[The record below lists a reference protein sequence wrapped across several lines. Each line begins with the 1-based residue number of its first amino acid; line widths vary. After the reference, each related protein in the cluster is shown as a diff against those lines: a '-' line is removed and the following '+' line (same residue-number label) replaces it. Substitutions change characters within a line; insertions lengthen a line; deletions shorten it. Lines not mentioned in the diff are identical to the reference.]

1 MKNNNSIVWG
11 LILIIIG
18 IIIALNSIGI
28 VNIDL
33 FFDGWWT
40 LFIIIPGLVGL
51 LNNEDKTG
59 NIIGILIGVLLLL
72 NAQKI
77 IDFSLIWKLIVP
89 AILIIIGLSIILK
102 NSNKKIPAQKSEE
115 EICSTFGYQNVNM
128 AKESFKGTNIDA
140 IFGGVTLDLRNAKI
154 ENESV
159 IKASAIFGGIK
170 ILVDNDLNVIVKN
183 TSIFGGVSNKHGKHL
198 DSKTTLYI
206 DATAF
211 FGGIEINEQDSKD
224 N

>member
-51 LNNEDKTG
+51 LNNEDKAG

>member
-1 MKNNNSIVWG
+1 MKNNNSIVCG